1 MILQEI
7 RQAVRLLLKNPG
19 LTAIAGLSIAIGI
32 GVNGALFSITDALL
46 LRPLAIARPG
56 EVVTVVTNT
65 EAMSFGGVSYPDY
78 RDLCEKSRAFSGGG
92 GSGGGA
98 SGVGAGLAAY
108 QFYSV
113 GLAPAANVQ
122 PQMRMGMLVSDNF
135 FSSMGIEPILGRSF
149 TPDEAKIP
157 GRDAIALLS
166 YEQWANQFAR
176 DPGIL
181 GRTVRMNGVDFK
193 IIGVTPETFTGMD
206 LYVHPAFYAP
216 LTMMQ
221 RLGTTAA
228 NPLEDR
234 ANRFLQVKG
243 RLQPGTSREQA
254 QAELIGIAKNL
265 EKAYPATN
273 HNHSIA
279 VQTEMQARFQQ
290 DPYDSALVVTLMA
303 LAGLVLLIAC
313 ANVANL
319 LLARA
324 RSRSRE
330 IAIRLA
336 IGAGRWRLLRQLLI
350 ESAVLSLLGGV
361 LGLGI
366 GYLGI
371 RFLKTIQIPTD
382 LPIVLSIQMDGRVLL
397 FSLFAAVASTLLFG
411 LAPAWQAARTDLI
424 PALRSA
430 GLNAS
435 AHRRTIG
442 RDVLVIGQVAL
453 SLVLLVAAGMLL
465 DGFRK
470 TLGMNPGFRT
480 DHIMTMQ
487 FDTRLV
493 RYTPEQSQ
501 QFYRNLVDR
510 ARGLA
515 GVKSAT
521 LAEVVPLS
529 PGQSAQVVIPEG
541 YQFPKGQ
548 ESATE
553 FGEAIDENYFTTMR
567 AQMVRGRA
575 FTASDKADT
584 RPVAIVNEA
593 FAAHYWPNQDAIGK
607 RVRIKDSKGPLAEVV
622 GITKTARYL
631 FIAEPPTPYIY
642 LPYAQQPSGGMTVL
656 VETAGDPADISAP
669 LRDVVRSLDAN
680 VPIYNA
686 RTLDKFYQM
695 RAISVMLLIL
705 ELVSTMGLLG
715 LALALVGLYGLIS
728 YSVSRRTQEIGIRMA
743 LGANRGSVVTMVLRQ
758 GLLLSALGIG
768 IGFAASLGV
777 RGILSRGLIGLG
789 SSNPAVLVVVPLA
802 LLLGTIAAC
811 YVPARRAS
819 QVDPIRAL
827 RYE

>member
-1 MILQEI
+1 MVFQEI

-19 LTAIAGLSIAIGI
+19 LTVIAGLSLAIGI
-32 GVNGALFSITDALL
+32 GVNSALFSITDALL
-46 LRPLAIARPG
+46 LRPLGITRPG
-56 EVVTVVTNT
+56 EVVTVATSA
-65 EAMSFGGVSYPDY
+65 EAFSPGGVSYLDY
-78 RDLCEKSRAFSGGG
+78 KDLREK
-92 GSGGGA
+92 GA
-98 SGVGAGLAAY
+98 SFAGLAAY

-113 GLAPAANVQ
+113 GLAPSATDQ
-122 PQMRMGMLVSDNF
+122 PQMRLGMLVSDNF
-135 FSSMGIEPILGRSF
+135 FSAMGIEPVLGRVF
-149 TPDEAKIP
+149 APDEAKVS
-157 GRDAIALLS
+157 GRDAIAVLS
-166 YEQWANQFAR
+166 YDQWTTTFGR

-181 GRTVRMNGVDFK
+181 GRTIRMNGIDFK
-193 IIGVTPETFTGMD
+193 IIGVTPESFTGMD

-221 RLGTTAA
+221 RLGTIAG

-234 ANRFLQVKG
+234 AIRFLQVKG
-243 RLQPGTSREQA
+243 RLRPGTSREQA
-254 QAELIGIAKNL
+254 QAELIGIGKNL

-279 VQTEMQARFQQ
+279 VQTELQARFQQ
-290 DPYDSALVVTLMA
+290 DPYDSALVTTLMA

-350 ESAVLSLLGGV
+350 ESALLSCIGGG
-361 LGLGI
+361 LGLAF

-371 RFLKTIQIPTD
+371 RFLQTIQIPTD
-382 LPIVLSIQMDGRVLL
+382 LPIVLLIRLDHRVLL
-397 FSLFAAVASTLLFG
+397 FSLCAAVASTLLFG

-424 PALRSA
+424 PALRAA
-430 GLNAS
+430 GLTAS
-435 AHRRTIG
+435 ARRRTIG

-465 DGFRK
+465 EGFRK
-470 TLGMNPGFRT
+470 TLVLNPGFRT

-493 RYTPEQSQ
+493 RYTPEQSR

-510 ARGLA
+510 ARALP

-521 LAEVVPLS
+521 LAEAVPLS
-529 PGQSAQVVIPEG
+529 PGQSSQIVIPEG

-553 FGEAIDENYFTTMR
+553 FGEGIDENYLSTMHTEL
-567 AQMVRGRA
+567 VRGRA
-575 FTASDKADT
+575 FDASDEADT

-593 FAAHYWPNQDAIGK
+593 FAAKYWPNQDAIGK
-607 RVRIKDSKGPLAEVV
+607 RVRIRDGKGPLLEVV
-622 GITKTARYL
+622 GIAKTARYL
-631 FIAEPPTPYIY
+631 FIAEPPTPYVY
-642 LPYAQQPSGGMTVL
+642 FPYAQQPSGSMSIL
-656 VETAGDPADISAP
+656 VETSGDPAGIAAP

-686 RTLDKFYQM
+686 RTMDNFFQM

-705 ELVSTMGLLG
+705 ELVSAMGLLG

-743 LGANRGSVVTMVLRQ
+743 LGANRGNVVTMVLRQ
-758 GLLLSALGIG
+758 GLLLSGLGIG
-768 IGFAASLGV
+768 IGFVASLGV
-777 RGILSRGLIGLG
+777 RGVLSRGLLGLG
-789 SSNPAVLVVVPLA
+789 SSNPAVLVIVPAA
-802 LLLGTIAAC
+802 LLLVTLAAC
-811 YVPARRAS
+811 YAPALRAS
-819 QVDPIRAL
+819 RVDPIRSL

>member
-1 MILQEI
+1 MIFQEI

-19 LTAIAGLSIAIGI
+19 LTVIAGLSIAIGI
-32 GVNGALFSITDALL
+32 GVNSALFSITDALL

-56 EVVTVVTNT
+56 DVVTIVTST
-65 EAMSFGGVSYPDY
+65 LTFLPGGVSYPDY
-78 RDLCEKSRAFSGGG
+78 QDLREKSRSFS
-92 GSGGGA
+92 
-98 SGVGAGLAAY
+98 GLAAY
-108 QFYSV
+108 QFQSV
-113 GLAPAANVQ
+113 GLAPSANVQ
-122 PQMRMGMLVSDNF
+122 PQMRLGMLVSDNF
-135 FSSMGIEPILGRSF
+135 FSTMGIEPMLGRAF
-149 TPDEAKIP
+149 APDEAKVP
-157 GRDAIALLS
+157 GRDAIAVLS
-166 YEQWANQFAR
+166 YDQWVNQFGR

-181 GRTVRMNGVDFK
+181 GRTVRMTGIEFK
-193 IIGVTPETFTGMD
+193 IIGVMPESFTGMD

-216 LTMMQ
+216 LTMIQ
-221 RLGTTAA
+221 QLGTLPG

-243 RLQPGTSREQA
+243 RLRPGVSREQA
-254 QAELIGIAKNL
+254 QAELISIGKNL

-279 VQTEMQARFQQ
+279 VQTELQARFQQ
-290 DPYDSALVVTLMA
+290 DPYDSALVVTLMT

-324 RSRSRE
+324 SSRSRE

-350 ESAVLSLLGGV
+350 ESALLSSVGGV
-361 LGLGI
+361 LGLGL

-371 RFLKTIQIPTD
+371 LFFKTIQIPTD
-382 LPIVLSIQMDGRVLL
+382 LPIVLLIRLDRRVLL
-397 FSLFAAVASTLLFG
+397 FSLCAALASTLLFG

-424 PALRSA
+424 PALRAA
-430 GLNAS
+430 GLTAS
-435 AHRRTIG
+435 ARRRTIG

-465 DGFRK
+465 EGFRK
-470 TLGMNPGFRT
+470 TLGLNPGFRT

-487 FDTRLV
+487 FDTRLA
-493 RYTPEQSQ
+493 RYTPEQSRL
-501 QFYRNLVDR
+501 FYRNLVDR
-510 ARGLA
+510 ARALP

-521 LAEVVPLS
+521 MAEAVPLS
-529 PGQSAQVVIPEG
+529 PGQSSQVVIPEG

-548 ESATE
+548 ETATE
-553 FGEAIDENYFTTMR
+553 FGEAIDENYFPTMR
-567 AQMVRGRA
+567 TPMVRGRT
-575 FTASDKADT
+575 FTFSDTADS

-593 FAAHYWPNQDAIGK
+593 FAAKYWPNQDAIGK
-607 RVRIKDSKGPLAEVV
+607 RVRIKDSQGPMLEVV
-622 GITKTARYL
+622 GISKTGRYL

-642 LPYAQQPSGGMTVL
+642 VPYTQQPASAMAVL
-656 VETAGDPADISAP
+656 VETAGDPAGVAAP
-669 LRDVVRSLDAN
+669 LRDLVRSLDAN

-686 RTLDKFYQM
+686 RTLENFYQL

-705 ELVSTMGLLG
+705 ELVSAMGLLG
-715 LALALVGLYGLIS
+715 LALALVGLYGLMS

-758 GLLLSALGIG
+758 GFLLSAIGIG
-768 IGFAASLGV
+768 IGFVASLGV
-777 RGILSRGLIGLG
+777 HSVLSRGLIGLG
-789 SSNPAVLVVVPLA
+789 SSNPAVLAIVPVA
-802 LLLGTIAAC
+802 LLLVTIAAC
-811 YVPARRAS
+811 YIPAHRAS

-827 RYE
+827 RWE

>member
-1 MILQEI
+1 MIFQEI

-19 LTAIAGLSIAIGI
+19 LTAIAGLSLAIGI
-32 GVNGALFSITDALL
+32 GANSALFSLTDGLL

-65 EAMSFGGVSYPDY
+65 DALSSGAVSYLDY
-78 RDLCEKSRAFSGGG
+78 RDLRDKSRSF
-92 GSGGGA
+92 
-98 SGVGAGLAAY
+98 AGLAAF

-113 GLAPAANVQ
+113 GLAPSAITQ

-135 FSSMGIEPILGRSF
+135 FSSMGIEPVLGRAF
-149 TPDEAKIP
+149 APDEAKVP
-157 GRDAIALLS
+157 GRDGIALLS
-166 YEQWANQFAR
+166 YDQWVNQFGR

-181 GRTVRMNGVDFK
+181 GRTVRLNGIDFK
-193 IIGVTPETFTGMD
+193 IIGVTPESFFGMD

-221 RLGTTAA
+221 RLGTAA
-228 NPLEDR
+228 ADPLEDR

-273 HNHSIA
+273 HNHSIV
-279 VQTEMQARFQQ
+279 VQTELQARYQQ
-290 DPYDSALVVTLMA
+290 DPYDSALVMTLMA

-361 LGLGI
+361 LGLGL

-382 LPIVLSIQMDGRVLL
+382 LPIVLSIQMDRRVLL

-430 GLNAS
+430 GLTAS

-442 RDVLVIGQVAL
+442 RNALVVGQVAL

-470 TLGMNPGFRT
+470 TLVMNPGFRT

-487 FDTRLV
+487 FDTALV
-493 RYTPEQSQ
+493 RYTPEQSR

-510 ARGLA
+510 TRALP
-515 GVKSAT
+515 GVKSVT
-521 LAEVVPLS
+521 LAGAVPLS
-529 PGQSAQVVIPEG
+529 PGQSSQVVIPEG

-548 ESATE
+548 EWATE
-553 FGEAIDENYFTTMR
+553 FGEAIDENYFATMHV
-567 AQMVRGRA
+567 QIVRGRA

-584 RPVAIVNEA
+584 RPVVIVNEA
-593 FAAHYWPNQDAIGK
+593 FAAQYWPNQDAIGK

-622 GITKTARYL
+622 GLAKTARYL

-642 LPYAQQPSGGMTVL
+642 VPYTQQPSSRMTVL
-656 VETAGDPADISAP
+656 VETAGDPAGIAAP

-686 RTLDKFYQM
+686 RTLDNFYQM

-743 LGANRGSVVTMVLRQ
+743 LGANRGNVVKMVLQQ
-758 GLLLSALGIG
+758 GVLLSTLGIC
-768 IGFAASLGV
+768 IGFVGSLGI

-789 SSNPAVLVVVPLA
+789 SSNPAVLVIVPA
-802 LLLGTIAAC
+802 SLLLVTIAAC
-811 YVPARRAS
+811 YIPARRAS
-819 QVDPIRAL
+819 HVDPIRAL